1 MRRNADDGEC
11 GWAARSGVVD
21 KTRGLEER
29 CERNRYSPSTI
40 SRCLAESQTCRE
52 NPKYEGKRSQRPLV
66 CIPCTIQSIRG
77 GQAAICSVFLF
88 LFVRWHGRC
97 PLPARWWAPTIY
109 RVSPKKLPLKFI
121 YSWSKIRA
129 YSPCLMRKIMIL
141 MDPANDDDQSAPGQ
155 IIIVLIS
162 HREYARILDQV

>member
-77 GQAAICSVFLF
+77 GQAAICSVF
-88 LFVRWHGRC
+88 FVSVCSVIWQV
-97 PLPARWWAPTIY
+97 PPACQ
-109 RVSPKKLPLKFI
+109 VVG
-121 YSWSKIRA
+121 A
-129 YSPCLMRKIMIL
+129 YYIQGVPEKVPFEIHL
-141 MDPANDDDQSAPGQ
+141 
-155 IIIVLIS
+155 
-162 HREYARILDQV
+162 